1 MENNKDK
8 IITSAKS
15 WSGFPKKYPVLWNI
29 ILVVLAAF
37 VLIWIMLSMLD
48 LWTLHGDEDVVP
60 SVRGMNY
67 NQAENILGKAGMTAE
82 ITDSIFESTI
92 APGTVVDQNPKSNS
106 KVKPGRTVYLT
117 IVAFSPKLVT
127 VPEFINASLRQ
138 GISIFEGLGLK
149 KVDIVKVPSEYKDLV
164 LGARYNGLPLQ
175 AGMKIPTT
183 ASVIIE
189 VGAGTDE
196 DNETERNSDDI

>member
-1 MENNKDK
+1 MEKNKDK

-15 WSGFPKKYPVLWNI
+15 WSGFPQKYPVLWNI